1 MVGGILLVQKA
12 ASCRLCSAH
21 AIDGDRELG
30 RRIVGLGILAFVVC
44 FTQTRVPC
52 CFLAL
57 GRRLMLV
64 RPSICVCVTLC
75 QNNRLENAYTS
86 SRCE

>member
-44 FTQTRVPC
+44 FTRVRSPC
-52 CFLAL
+52 CFFAL
-57 GRRLMLV
+57 GWLLMLV
-64 RPSICVCVTLC
+64 RTRFCVCITFYHNKL
-75 QNNRLENAYTS
+75 L
-86 SRCE
+86 